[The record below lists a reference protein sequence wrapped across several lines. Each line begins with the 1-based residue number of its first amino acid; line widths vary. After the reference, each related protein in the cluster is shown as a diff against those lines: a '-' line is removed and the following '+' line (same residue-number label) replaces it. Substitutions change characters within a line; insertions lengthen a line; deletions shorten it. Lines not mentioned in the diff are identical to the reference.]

1 MKILI
6 AEDETDLN
14 AVIVKKLRFE
24 GFTVESCFDGEDTLE
39 HLQYMDYDVAVLD
52 IMMPKLDG
60 IAVVQKLRASGKN
73 TPVIFL
79 TAKDTVSDKVRG
91 LNIGANDY
99 LVKPFS
105 FEELTARIMAVTRTA
120 SGIVSSVLT
129 LDTLTLDTESH
140 IVRRNDTE
148 ITLTGKE
155 YNLLEYL
162 LINKNKILSR
172 EKILN
177 HVWGYDYD
185 GGEKI
190 VDVYVNYLRRKID
203 ENAEVKLLHTVR
215 GIGYVMRIQP

>member
-14 AVIVKKLRFE
+14 AVIVKKLRSE
-24 GFTVESCFDGEDTLE
+24 GFSVESCFDGEDALE

-52 IMMPKLDG
+52 IMMPKMDG
-60 IAVVQKLRASGKN
+60 IGVVQKLRASGKN

-105 FEELTARIMAVTRTA
+105 FEELVARIMAVTRTA
-120 SGIVSSVLT
+120 AGIVSSILK

-140 IVRRNDTE
+140 IVRRDNAE

-190 VDVYVNYLRRKID
+190 VDVYMNYLRKKID

>member
-6 AEDETDLN
+6 AEDDTDLN
-14 AVIVKKLRFE
+14 AVIVKKLRSE
-24 GFTVESCFDGEDTLE
+24 GFSVESCLDGEDALE
-39 HLQYMDYDVAVLD
+39 RLQYMDYDASVLD
-52 IMMPKLDG
+52 IMMPKMDG
-60 IAVVQKLRASGKN
+60 ITVVQKLRASGKK

-105 FEELTARIMAVTRTA
+105 FEELIARIMAVTRTA
-120 SGIVSSVLT
+120 SGFVSSVLK

-140 IVRRNDTE
+140 IVKRAGDE

-190 VDVYVNYLRRKID
+190 VDVYMNYLRKKID
-203 ENAEVKLLHTVR
+203 ENAEVRLLHTVR
-215 GIGYVMRIQP
+215 GIGYVMKVQT

>member
-14 AVIVKKLRFE
+14 AVIVKKLRSE
-24 GFTVESCFDGEDTLE
+24 GFSVESCFDGEDALE

-52 IMMPKLDG
+52 IMMPKMDG
-60 IAVVQKLRASGKN
+60 IGVVQKLRASGKN
-73 TPVIFL
+73 TPIIFL

-105 FEELTARIMAVTRTA
+105 FEELIARIMAVTRTA
-120 SGIVSSVLT
+120 AGIVSSILK

-140 IVRRNDTE
+140 IVRRDNAE

-190 VDVYVNYLRRKID
+190 VDVYMNYLRKKID